1 MQSKKINVLYFL
13 DEKGI
18 GHYTVMLANAVSKKI
33 NVMII
38 GQKKSSDLDY
48 IDPDIEIRNVLR
60 FPIGWSIRNLLS
72 FKNMF
77 IINTIKPDVIH
88 VTSSYPVANAMIGLF
103 FSGKNPLVVTVHD
116 PRPHIGEVE
125 YNLRSIFVDFFH
137 MLLIKRS
144 DKLIVHSEK
153 LKSVLAR
160 RKIPPGKISV
170 IPHGD
175 YSFFAGYKSNKPAE
189 KNCIL
194 FFGKIIKY
202 KGLEYLIKAVA
213 AISKEIP
220 AIKVIIAG
228 EGNFTE
234 YKKLINGIPVNCFE
248 VHNEFI
254 PDRMVADL
262 FERAQLLVLPYIEA
276 TQSGPLHI
284 AYAFKKPVIATT
296 VGGFPELVE
305 HGKTGLLVPPNDE
318 NALAEAII
326 RLLKNDELRREMGEN
341 AYRKMQEEMSWDKIA
356 EKTIEVYKEAIEL
369 HPGFKNNR
377 QVNIIE
383 N

>member
-1 MQSKKINVLYFL
+1 MRKKINVLYFL

-48 IDPDIEIRNVLR
+48 IDRGIKIWNVLR

-77 IINTIKPDVIH
+77 IINTIQPDVIH

-153 LKSVLAR
+153 LKSGLAR
-160 RKIPPGKISV
+160 RKIPPWKISV

-175 YSFFAGYKSNKPAE
+175 YSFFAMYKSNKPAE
-189 KNCIL
+189 KNSIL

-220 AIKVIIAG
+220 SIRVIIAG

-234 YKKLINGIPVNCFE
+234 YKKLIDGIPIDCFE

-254 PDRMVADL
+254 PDKMVADL

-369 HPGFKNNR
+369 HPGVKNNWK
-377 QVNIIE
+377 VNIVE

>member
-1 MQSKKINVLYFL
+1 MQPKKINVLYFL
-13 DEKGI
+13 DEKGL
-18 GHYTVMLANAVSKKI
+18 GHYTAMLANAVSKKA
-33 NVMII
+33 NVIII
-38 GQKKSSDLDY
+38 GQRESPDLGY
-48 IDPDIEIRNVLR
+48 VNPDIKIRKVLN
-60 FPIGWSIRNLLS
+60 FPVGWSIRNLLS
-72 FKNMF
+72 FKNML

-88 VTSSYPVANAMIGLF
+88 VTSSYPVVNAMISLF

-116 PRPHIGEVE
+116 PRPHIGEIE
-125 YNLRSIFVDFFH
+125 NNLRSIFVDFFL
-137 MLLIKRS
+137 MLLIKKS

-153 LKSVLAR
+153 LKSGLAR
-160 RKIPPGKISV
+160 RKIPQGKISV

-175 YSFFAGYKSNKPAE
+175 YSFFARYKSNKPAE

-194 FFGKIIKY
+194 FFGKIIRY
-202 KGLEYLIKAVA
+202 KGLEYLIKAVT

-220 AIKVIIAG
+220 SIRVIIAG

-234 YKKLINGIPVNCFE
+234 YKKLINDIPVDCFE
-248 VHNEFI
+248 IHNQYI
-254 PDRMVADL
+254 PDKIVADL

-284 AYAFKKPVIATT
+284 AYAFKKPVVATMT
-296 VGGFPELVE
+296 GGFPELVG

-318 NALAEAII
+318 NALAEAVI

-341 AYRKMQEEMSWDKIA
+341 AYRKMQEEMSWDRIA

-369 HPGFKNNR
+369 HPGIKNNWK
-377 QVNIIE
+377 VNIVE